1 MELLIALEIALV
13 IVVIGYFLFK
23 GIFKDQYKVIEDL
36 KSRGEYDEALKRLL
50 KAYQKNKDD
59 VRVIYELAEVN
70 RVLKKNL
77 EAIGYYLKLIE
88 KDVFPPIVTK
98 GEVLKNIGLIFL
110 EEKKIKEAFYYLYYA
125 SYFLPADKDLNYSLF
140 KILLREG
147 NYNLADTFG
156 QRALPFY
163 SKDSDFLS
171 DFAFVKLELN
181 KYGDSIELLEKV
193 ANKSLKSRLLLSF
206 TLLKLGGYRRAI
218 DIISPVLTEDNIP
231 NEVLCIVYKIIIYS
245 NLYLKNFTEAMRYWD
260 QFLSFATSK
269 SLDSVVREIGFGVF
283 MTYLYFYKYEDAK
296 EMLTTLKD
304 YNISDII
311 INSIVPFIDSAIDN
325 MRLKKEMKNYDLRP
339 IKEIENY
346 VSSWLNS
353 SLRIEEIR
361 DIFYPRASSEDRLN
375 ILEIINRV
383 QEEIKVY
390 NQKIDSMIKVAGEG
404 LEVDHEDV
412 CDMFVNRLDSQTFL
426 SICDELVKALGFSI
440 VKKLLTETFL
450 ESEGVDYVCLRP
462 KEQDRYFVAIRRWGT
477 NEIGKI
483 AIVDINQ
490 KSIENNCSK
499 VFIISSAPLTS
510 EAQDFVD
517 KSGRIE
523 FKTCREIAGILKA
536 VIPLV

>member
-218 DIISPVLTEDNIP
+218 DIISPVLTEENIP

-260 QFLSFATSK
+260 QFLSFAASK

-523 FKTCREIAGILKA
+523 FKTCKEIAGILKA
-536 VIPLV
+536 VIPSV